1 MKQINNLNK
10 ETEDTNKN
18 KMEILELTNTEIK
31 S

>member
-18 KMEILELTNTEIK
+18 KMEILELKNTEIK